1 MAECL
6 CSAMMVS
13 SAKVLDLLGHEG
25 RHVFRLLTWVSSIPL
40 FSAELP
46 QLKGVGHRDLV
57 PLVAS
62 SAGDTHIYICG
73 PTSGLSSS

>member
-13 SAKVLDLLGHEG
+13 SAKVLDLLGHKG
-25 RHVFRLLTWVSSIPL
+25 RCVCRLCTQIPSIPL

-46 QLKGVGHRDLV
+46 QLKGMGHRDLV

-62 SAGDTHIYICG
+62 SAGHTHVCICS
-73 PTSGLSSS
+73 PAWGLSSS